1 MRRESAARVLLS
13 RLQAA
18 GDRDTRMWWESY
30 VKDCAPFLGV
40 KMPAIRTILHQWHG
54 ECVASVL
61 GPEEQLDLALA
72 LFEGTNSEEKLAGTL
87 FLQEILIPEGVLR
100 PRRDVARF
108 ARLFDSGLIHDWNTC
123 DWFCVKV
130 LGPLI
135 EGEGRRWAEPI
146 ARWRTAG
153 NLWRARAS
161 LVAFVRV
168 AGDAVWLPGIARSCD
183 TVIRRPER
191 FAKTAVG
198 WILRDVA
205 KFDPKFVRRVVER
218 NLVHFSTESLGN
230 ATKSFERAERQ
241 RYLGLLRESR
251 REVRKPSGR

>member
-1 MRRESAARVLLS
+1 MTPSRGSAARDLLS
-13 RLQAA
+13 RLRAV
-18 GDRDTRMWWESY
+18 GNRETKVWWENY

-40 KMPAIRTILHQWHG
+40 KMPAIRTVLHQWHG
-54 ECVASVL
+54 ERVAAVL
-61 GPEEQLDLALA
+61 GPEDQLDLALD
-72 LFEGTNSEEKLAGTL
+72 LFEGAHSEEKLAGTL
-87 FLQEILIPEGVLR
+87 FLREILIPEGVLR

-108 ARLFDSGLIHDWNTC
+108 ARLFDSGMIHDWNVC

-146 ARWRTAG
+146 ARWRTAE

-161 LVAFVRV
+161 LVSFVGV
-168 AGDAVWLPGIARSCD
+168 AGDAAWHPGIARSCERL
-183 TVIRRPER
+183 VRRPER

-205 KFDPKFVRRVVER
+205 KSHPAFARGVIDR
-218 NLVHFSTESLGN
+218 NLAHFSTESLGN
-230 ATKSFERAERQ
+230 ATKGFERTERQ

-251 REVRKPSGR
+251 VEGRRS